1 MIPPIV
7 DERHTPTFLPGKH
20 PRVEAGAD
28 PRTRKTIRTFAKKK
42 WAFVSYTKV
51 DSFLSRSDKVYGLFL
66 HTVYSL
72 TLQIEQKQKQK
83 VKKFINWWFNV
94 NERDTCM
101 MRIQSKYEPGIF
113 TSPKR
118 SSHISMNMQSFCRV
132 SIYEH
137 YRKRPKTLW
146 NNTIAGARRLQPS
159 VGIFVV
165 KTSEIKTFDVM
176 IPNERIQFNRVH
188 RSPPFSIVSHKRHRF
203 EITLKTSVW
212 GHNLALVTWNENR
225 NNYNYYE
232 RNLAWTFSRTTL
244 SPKVELRFVRKATSP
259 QP

>member
-1 MIPPIV
+1 MPLLSSLPSRRGDPTYRRRATHAYFPPG
-7 DERHTPTFLPGKH
+7 ETSTSRGWSWFENEKNHSYFC
-20 PRVEAGAD
+20 E
-28 PRTRKTIRTFAKKK
+28 KK

-132 SIYEH
+132 SIYEN

-146 NNTIAGARRLQPS
+146 NNTIAGAKRLQPS
-159 VGIFVV
+159 VGVFVV

-188 RSPPFSIVSHKRHRF
+188 RSPPFSIVSHKRHR
-203 EITLKTSVW
+203 
-212 GHNLALVTWNENR
+212 LVE
-225 NNYNYYE
+225 
-232 RNLAWTFSRTTL
+232 
-244 SPKVELRFVRKATSP
+244 
-259 QP
+259 